1 MLMCSIVTTGVLND
15 VLLQYHVTGKLLGD
29 TTLFFGCRHQSQ
41 DFLYE
46 DELTQYEKDEVLTK
60 LFVAFSRDQVC
71 VCCCMCGC
79 VCVLV
84 LHPCNILSITDIEKY
99 FQANKHY

>member
-1 MLMCSIVTTGVLND
+1 VITGILND

-29 TTLFFGCRHQSQ
+29 TLFFGCKHQSQ

-60 LFVAFSRDQVC
+60 LFEHKTDTTFIKKT
-71 VCCCMCGC
+71 
-79 VCVLV
+79 L
-84 LHPCNILSITDIEKY
+84 NIKSL
-99 FQANKHY
+99 

>member
-1 MLMCSIVTTGVLND
+1 VSTGVLCN
-15 VLLQYHVTGKLLGD
+15 VNIQELIIYLACVVVTGKLLGSNI
-29 TTLFFGCRHQSQ
+29 LFFGCRHKSQ

-71 VCCCMCGC
+71 PSVCST
-79 VCVLV
+79 V
-84 LHPCNILSITDIEKY
+84 HAS
-99 FQANKHY
+99 